1 MRLTSC
7 IEPYAKEIV
16 HCDIRDANAV
26 CNAVRG
32 CTDVFHV
39 AGCIHMAG
47 SNAQKLYSSGGEWAG
62 ISKMSIPV
70 AAVKAAGALISI
82 DDKVADKPPILTK
95 LMLEYPIRRQKQSW
109 GLARAHLKRQ
119 CGMP

>member
-16 HCDIRDANAV
+16 HCDIRDAHAV

-39 AGCIHMAG
+39 AGCIHMADQTRKSFIHRTVHG
-47 SNAQKLYSSGGEWAG
+47 PVYQ
-62 ISKMSIPV
+62 KMSMPV
-70 AAVKAAGALISI
+70 AAVKAAAALMSI
-82 DDKVADKPPILTK
+82 DYKLADKPPILTK
-95 LMLEYPIRRQKQSW
+95 LMLEYPMRRQKQSW